1 MSLFTSEPPA
11 NSNGKSLAICRTP
24 QHKPMIAIC
33 TSDQV
38 MGCPTHYWHG
48 RTIPHFESSC
58 TPCLE
63 GMPWRWHGWV
73 GAYSPKNHQHVLFE
87 MTAQASEAFKD
98 YRLANGTLRGA
109 KFTSTRPSG
118 RVNGRLL
125 IVLAACNLNGI
136 SLPEEP
142 HTMRVLSILWNIPL
156 IDLESCGSQKSLPK
170 LRILNQ
176 DERSLQE
183 ANGQGLN
190 ERHVAR

>member
-1 MSLFTSEPPA
+1 
-11 NSNGKSLAICRTP
+11 
-24 QHKPMIAIC
+24 
-33 TSDQV
+33 
-38 MGCPTHYWHG
+38 
-48 RTIPHFESSC
+48 
-58 TPCLE
+58 
-63 GMPWRWHGWV
+63 
-73 GAYSPKNHQHVLFE
+73 
-87 MTAQASEAFKD
+87 
-98 YRLANGTLRGA
+98 
-109 KFTSTRPSG
+109 
-118 RVNGRLL
+118 VNGRLL